1 MSRKSKFLATWKTLP
16 RQVRKVIVSV
26 IGFTLIT
33 VGMLLIVL
41 PGPFTLPFLIL
52 GLVVLGLEFAWADR
66 MLDQVKAQ
74 GSKVDPRKLLKRKPN
89 NPDTKQPETK

>member
-16 RQVRKVIVSV
+16 RQLRKVIVSV

-33 VGMLLIVL
+33 IGLLLIVL

-52 GLVVLGLEFAWADR
+52 GLVVLGLEFAWAER

-74 GSKVDPRKLLKRKPN
+74 GKKVDPRKLLKRKPK
-89 NPDTKQPETK
+89 NPEPN

>member
-1 MSRKSKFLATWKTLP
+1 MSQKSKFLATWKTLP
-16 RQVRKVIVSV
+16 RQLRKVIVSV

-33 VGMLLIVL
+33 LGLLLIVL

-74 GSKVDPRKLLKRKPN
+74 GKKVDPRKLLKRKPK
-89 NPDTKQPETK
+89 NPEPN

>member
-16 RQVRKVIVSV
+16 RQLRKVIVSV

-33 VGMLLIVL
+33 IGLLLIVL

-74 GSKVDPRKLLKRKPN
+74 GKKVDPRKLLRRKPKD
-89 NPDTKQPETK
+89 PKTK

>member
-1 MSRKSKFLATWKTLP
+1 M
-16 RQVRKVIVSV
+16 RKVIVSV

-33 VGMLLIVL
+33 LGLLLIVL

-74 GSKVDPRKLLKRKPN
+74 GKKVDPRKLLKKKPK
-89 NPDTKQPETK
+89 NPEPN

>member
-1 MSRKSKFLATWKTLP
+1 MSQKSKFLATWKILP
-16 RQVRKVIVSV
+16 RQLRKVIVSV

-33 VGMLLIVL
+33 IGLLLIVL

-74 GSKVDPRKLLKRKPN
+74 GKKVDPRKLLKKKPK
-89 NPDTKQPETK
+89 NPDPN

>member
-16 RQVRKVIVSV
+16 RQLRKVIVSV
-26 IGFTLIT
+26 IGFTFISL
-33 VGMLLIVL
+33 GLLLIVL

-74 GSKVDPRKLLKRKPN
+74 GKKVDPRKLLKRKPKKTEPN
-89 NPDTKQPETK
+89 

>member
-1 MSRKSKFLATWKTLP
+1 MSRRSKFLATWKTLP
-16 RQVRKVIVSV
+16 RQLRKVIVSV

-33 VGMLLIVL
+33 LGLLLIVL

-74 GSKVDPRKLLKRKPN
+74 GKKVDPRKLLKRKPK
-89 NPDTKQPETK
+89 NPEPN

>member
-1 MSRKSKFLATWKTLP
+1 MSQKSKFLATWKTLP
-16 RQVRKVIVSV
+16 RQLRKVIVSV

-33 VGMLLIVL
+33 IGLLLIVL

-74 GSKVDPRKLLKRKPN
+74 GKKVDPRKLLKRKPK
-89 NPDTKQPETK
+89 NPEPN